1 MCKQYRHYGALEFS
15 KDIFEPVKNRPH
27 WIKPFGGLWGTPLP
41 ETSSGWAQV
50 CRDNEFRVRSLH
62 QWFDFSLSD
71 DAKVYTIANGTDILK
86 LKDMGCCG
94 VSHNTSTYI
103 FDLQVD
109 WIDFE
114 GLIILGYD
122 AVECKLNHETY
133 WALYGWDCD
142 SILVLN
148 PDVIES
154 LAK

>member
-1 MCKQYRHYGALEFS
+1 MHKQYRHYGSSEFNI
-15 KDIFEPVKNRPH
+15 DIFEPVKNRPY

-41 ETSSGWAQV
+41 ETSSGWAQF
-50 CRDNEFRVRSLH
+50 CKDNDFRLRSLH

-71 DAKVYTIANGTDILK
+71 NAEVYSIANSSDILK
-86 LKDMGCCG
+86 LKDMGYCG
-94 VSHNTSTYI
+94 VSYNTTTHI

-114 GLIILGYD
+114 GLIDLGYD

-142 SILVLN
+142 SILILN
-148 PDVIES
+148 PDVIE
-154 LAK
+154 AYKD